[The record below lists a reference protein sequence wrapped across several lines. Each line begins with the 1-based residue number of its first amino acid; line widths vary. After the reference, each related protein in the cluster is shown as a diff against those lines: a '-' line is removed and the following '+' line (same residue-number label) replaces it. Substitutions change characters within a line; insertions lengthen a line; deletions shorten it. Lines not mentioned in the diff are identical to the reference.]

1 MKKIIYL
8 LFALFITA
16 NLQAQTRK
24 VVADK
29 IVGVVGDKIILQSD
43 IKNAILDAQRQG
55 QSIPDNAECII
66 MEQALAQ
73 KALVLQA
80 EKDSLVVS
88 EEEIDGML
96 DNQIRQFIAM
106 YGSKEALEQ
115 IAGRTVYQI
124 KEDFRQSFRERRLAE
139 QMRSKIVANIKI
151 TPTEVKEYFDKIPT
165 DSLMFYESELEIGE
179 IIVYPKASRDLELY
193 AIEELNEYKQQ
204 VESGKAKFE
213 TLASLYTD
221 DPGSKN
227 TGGMY
232 QINRTEKQMDPTF
245 ISNAFRLREGQISPV
260 FKTRFGYHIIQMV
273 NRAGDDATVRHILRI
288 PAITDTEVA
297 EAIAKL
303 DSVRNDLVANKY
315 DFGAA
320 VARHSEA
327 EESKFTGG
335 MRQCGQG
342 TYCTIDQLDKD
353 LVVAL
358 KDLNPGDISKPL
370 VFTDERGK
378 KGVRLVYLKTRTE
391 PHRENLKDD
400 YNKVADRAL
409 EIKKMEAVEKWFNS
423 KIPTFHLVID
433 PQFASCNQLGA
444 WMNSIS
450 KNQ

>member
-1 MKKIIYL
+1 MRTFCIIL
-8 LFALFITA
+8 LAALFFQ
-16 NLQAQTRK
+16 NSQAQTRK

-29 IVGVVGDKIILQSD
+29 IIGVVGDKIILQSD
-43 IKNAILDAQRQG
+43 VKNSILDAQRQG
-55 QSIPDNAECII
+55 QPVPENAECFV

-96 DNQIRQFIAM
+96 DNQVRQFIAM

-124 KEDFRQSFRERRLAE
+124 KEDFRQNFRERRLAE
-139 QMRSKIVANIKI
+139 LMRNKIVSSIKI
-151 TPTEVKEYFDKIPT
+151 TPTEVKDYFDKIPT

-179 IIVYPKASRDLELY
+179 IIIYPKASRDLELY
-193 AIEELNEYKQQ
+193 AIEELNDYKQQ

-232 QINRTEKQMDPTF
+232 QINRVEKQMDPAF
-245 ISNAFRLREGQISPV
+245 ISNAFRLREGQVSPV
-260 FKTRFGYHIIQMV
+260 FKSKFGYHIIQMV

-288 PAITDTEVA
+288 PAITDTEVTTA
-297 EAIAKL
+297 VEKM
-303 DSVRNDLVANKY
+303 DSIRNDLVANRY

-320 VARHSEA
+320 VARFSES
-327 EESKFTGG
+327 EESKYTGG
-335 MRQCGQG
+335 MKQCGQG
-342 TYCTIDQLDKD
+342 TYCTIDQLDKE

-358 KDLNPGDISKPL
+358 KGLNPGDISKPL
-370 VFTDERGK
+370 VYTDERGK
-378 KGVRLVYLKTRTE
+378 KGVRLVYMKTRTE

-409 EIKKMEAVEKWFNS
+409 EIKKMEAVDKWFKS

-433 PQFASCNQLGA
+433 PQFAGCNQLGI
-444 WMNSIS
+444 WMNSIT